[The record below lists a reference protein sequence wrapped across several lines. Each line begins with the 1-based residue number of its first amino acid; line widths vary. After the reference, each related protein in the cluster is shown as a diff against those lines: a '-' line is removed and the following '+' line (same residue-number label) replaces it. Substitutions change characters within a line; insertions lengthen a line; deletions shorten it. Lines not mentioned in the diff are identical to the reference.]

1 MPVPFLSQNSQC
13 ELTGT
18 NSLPAPVQMTTLVK
32 KDFAPNH
39 RENLVFAA
47 ADFHE
52 SLKIADLAIYLEHA
66 QRKSC
71 LE

>member
-1 MPVPFLSQNSQC
+1 M
-13 ELTGT
+13 TGA
-18 NSLPAPVQMTTLVK
+18 NSLPAPVQMTTLVVK